1 MIIRVSGTVGQ
12 WGGASGPGN
21 LGWAARFRSSL
32 FLVIFFNNYD
42 HYYEEDGD
50 DMYFGKIHV
59 LDYCLYMTQSIVHI
73 LEKSKRIFLSRKS

>member
-50 DMYFGKIHV
+50 DMVGTLGRYTFWI
-59 LDYCLYMTQSIVHI
+59 IV
-73 LEKSKRIFLSRKS
+73 ST